1 MSESI
6 ADNADQEA
14 YIEAMGQLMTS
25 YGLPRISG
33 RVLAAL
39 LLADPSEQT
48 ADELAERLKSS
59 RSALSGALQL
69 LERLGYVERIHRAGV
84 RKEFFCYRRDIWPE
98 LFQQQF
104 QAIQRFRELAE
115 QGLELMADAPA
126 PARAALEGMYSFYHF
141 WEQEQPAILARWQA
155 QQKPAKK
162 PANKTRLHRP

>member
-1 MSESI
+1 MET
-6 ADNADQEA
+6 DQTDSA
-14 YIEAMGQLMTS
+14 KANYIEAMGQLMTS

-39 LLADPSEQT
+39 LLSDPPEQT
-48 ADELAERLKSS
+48 AEQLAEQLKAS

-104 QAIQRFRELAE
+104 QAIKRFRELAE
-115 QGLELMADAPA
+115 QGLDLMHEAPK
-126 PARAALEGMYSFYHF
+126 PARAALEGMYAFYHF
-141 WEQEQPAILARWQA
+141 WEQEQPDILARWQA
-155 QQKPAKK
+155 QQKAAKK
-162 PANKTRLHRP
+162 PGRRLK